1 MTDLPEHMAIL
12 SQGKFQT
19 VNRQRIRL
27 ERAGLEAR
35 VICPP
40 GVDPNG

>member
-1 MTDLPEHMAIL
+1 MTELPEHMAVL
-12 SQGKFQT
+12 SQGKFKA
-19 VNRQRIRL
+19 VNDQRVRL
-27 ERAGLEAR
+27 EKAGLEAR

>member
-1 MTDLPEHMAIL
+1 MTELPENMAVL
-12 SQGKFQT
+12 SQGKFKA
-19 VNRQRIRL
+19 VNDQRLRL
-27 ERAGLEAR
+27 EKAGFDAR

>member
-1 MTDLPEHMAIL
+1 MTELPDNMTVP
-12 SQGKFQT
+12 SQGKFKA
-19 VNRQRIRL
+19 VNDQRIRL
-27 ERAGLEAR
+27 EKAGLEAR